1 MCALGLDLNVGA
13 PRVFTS
19 GGVPSPDGVILLEDG
34 FTYLVTENGVDKLAF
49 EPASNT
55 PQTFTNSDSSFS
67 VTVNGMVGNFSW
79 NAITNAAAY
88 HVHISTIN
96 DSSAGSNIGFS
107 TINTTKNLDM
117 SAGFSGALNVY
128 AFLRPQFADGS
139 YGSYIPTLTLYV
151 HD

>member
-19 GGVPSPDGVILLEDG
+19 GGVPSPDGVIITEDG
-34 FTYLVTENGVDKLAF
+34 AFFITENGVNMLAF

-67 VTVNGMVGNFSW
+67 VTVNGMIGNFSW

-107 TINTTKNLDM
+107 TIKTTKNLDM
-117 SAGFSGALNVY
+117 DAGFSGALNVY
-128 AFLRPQFADGS
+128 AFLRPQFPDGS

>member
-1 MCALGLDLNVGA
+1 MPQLGVGLFIGDTDGDSIVG
-13 PRVFTS
+13 PVI
-19 GGVPSPDGVILLEDG
+19 DGVIMAEDG
-34 FTYLVTENGVDKLAF
+34 AYIITESGVDKLAF
-49 EPASNT
+49 EPTSNT

-79 NAITNAAAY
+79 NAISNAAAY
-88 HVHISTIN
+88 HVHLSTIN

-107 TINTTKNLDM
+107 TISTTKNLDM
-117 SAGFSGALNVY
+117 DGGFSGSLEVY

>member
-1 MCALGLDLNVGA
+1 MPQLGVGLFIGDTDGDSIVG
-13 PRVFTS
+13 PVI
-19 GGVPSPDGVILLEDG
+19 DGVIMAEDG
-34 FTYLVTENGVDKLAF
+34 AYIITESGVDKLAF
-49 EPASNT
+49 EPAGNT

-79 NAITNAAAY
+79 NAITNATAY
-88 HVHISTIN
+88 HVHVSTIN

-107 TINTTKNLDM
+107 TVNTTKNLDM
-117 SAGFSGALNVY
+117 DSAFSGALEVY

>member
-19 GGVPSPDGVILLEDG
+19 GGVPSPDGVIITEDG
-34 FTYLVTENGVDKLAF
+34 AFIITENGVDMLAF

-67 VTVNGMVGNFSW
+67 VTVNGYICNFSW
-79 NAITNAAAY
+79 NAISNAVNYEVTVSATN
-88 HVHISTIN
+88 IPGT
-96 DSSAGSNIGFS
+96 SNIGF
-107 TINTTKNLDM
+107 NTTSLSKNLDTTT
-117 SAGFSGALNVY
+117 AFSPSSINVY
-128 AFLRPQFADGS
+128 AFLRPQFANGS

-151 HD
+151 HN